1 MSVVGRSRRSQRP
14 PVNSDLPRSTDIRAP
29 SFPDRGA
36 VDGYI
41 YDVGAEIE
49 PDLTQDTRVLSA
61 SAWNGFPTIAADSA
75 SGVLDIFHAMDRAV
89 AGTGYHLWKDGKF

>member
-41 YDVGAEIE
+41 YDVGAEID
-49 PDLTQDTRVLSA
+49 PDLTKDTRVLRA
-61 SAWNGFPTIAADSA
+61 SAWLGFPPIAAVSA
-75 SGVLDIFHAMDRAV
+75 LRILLRSMPSQRGARAPV
-89 AGTGYHLWKDGKF
+89 SLIGD